1 MSLTSSLSMAVSAS
15 QAVAADL
22 GSASRVANVRRAVA
36 LATGTGAGA
45 ADLVFSDRRT
55 IAASG
60 TENLDL
66 AGTLVDSFGATIT
79 FVKVKGIYIA
89 ASAANTNSVV
99 VGAAGTNPW
108 IGLLNATGTVTL
120 RPGAALM
127 AMAGQAD
134 ATGMG
139 VVAATGDLLK
149 VTNSGSGTG
158 VDYDV
163 VIIGTSA

>member
-1 MSLTSSLSMAVSAS
+1 MSLTSTLSMAVGAT

-36 LATGTGAGA
+36 LATGTAAGQ
-45 ADLVFSDRRT
+45 ADLAFSDRRT

-66 AGTLVDSFGATIT
+66 AGTLVDSFGTTVT

-89 ASAANTNSVV
+89 ASAANTNSVI
-99 VGAAGTNPW
+99 VGAAATNPW
-108 IGLLNATGTVTL
+108 IGLLNATATVTL
-120 RPGAALM
+120 RPGAAFM

-134 ATGMG
+134 ATAMG

-149 VTNSGSGTG
+149 VANSSSGTG

>member
-36 LATGTGAGA
+36 LASGTGAGQS
-45 ADLVFSDRRT
+45 DLVFSDRRT
-55 IAASG
+55 LAASG

-66 AGTLVDSFGATIT
+66 AGVLTDAFGATLT
-79 FVKVKGIYIA
+79 FVKVKGIYVS
-89 ASAANTNSVV
+89 ASSANTNSVV

-108 IGLLNATGTVTL
+108 IGLLNAAGTVTL
-120 RPGAALM
+120 RPGMAFM

-139 VVAATGDLLK
+139 VVASTGDLLK
-149 VTNSGSGTG
+149 VTNGSSGTG

>member
-1 MSLTSSLSMAVSAS
+1 MALTSSMSMSAAATQS
-15 QAVAADL
+15 VAADL
-22 GSASRVANVRRAVA
+22 GSATRLANVRRAVA
-36 LATGTGAGA
+36 LATGTGAGQ
-45 ADLVFSDRRT
+45 ADLAFSDRRT

-99 VGAAGTNPW
+99 VGAAGSNPW
-108 IGLLNATGTVTL
+108 VGLLNSTGTVTL
-120 RPGAALM
+120 RPGMGFM
-127 AMAGQAD
+127 AIAGQAD

-149 VTNSGSGTG
+149 VANSGGTTG

>member
-22 GSASRVANVRRAVA
+22 GSASRVASVRRAVA
-36 LATGTGAGA
+36 LAAGTGAGA

-108 IGLLNATGTVTL
+108 IGLLNTTGTVTL

-127 AMAGQAD
+127 AMAGQSD

-149 VTNSGSGTG
+149 VANSGSGTG

>member
-127 AMAGQAD
+127 AMAGQSD

-149 VTNSGSGTG
+149 VANSGSGTG